1 MKVPYF
7 SNGANLKQHDKGLS
21 SKVVDTSAYLNKE
34 NINFSFSPVGI
45 EVVVVGFE
53 VNLVVN
59 LSGRSL
65 LNMGVVDLLVDVVD
79 LIVNLKGCSLV
90 GMGVVGALVGFVEL
104 DLVVNLSGSSL
115 VGMGVVVIFTGSFNS
130 IIIKR
135 YYSLDYGL
143 LNNNH
148 SFISYCF
155 LKKTKAN
162 IFI

>member
-1 MKVPYF
+1 M
-7 SNGANLKQHDKGLS
+7 
-21 SKVVDTSAYLNKE
+21 
-34 NINFSFSPVGI
+34 GI

-115 VGMGVVVIFTGSFNS
+115 VGMGVVVIFTGSFYS
-130 IIIKR
+130 IIIKS
-135 YYSLDYGL
+135 YYSLG
-143 LNNNH
+143 
-148 SFISYCF
+148 
-155 LKKTKAN
+155 
-162 IFI
+162 